1 MKEKLIAIVDFGTSK
16 RFFVVPI
23 SHVNAFLEHHSPRI
37 LHRSVT
43 VIFQSALEYDPIAF
57 QNEFDKLNKSIDYG
71 NN

>member
-16 RFFVVPI
+16 QFFVVPI
-23 SHVNAFLEHHSPRI
+23 SHVNAFLEHNSPRT